1 MDEYINQNNIQ
12 KNNQYQDQ
20 NNNDNMMNNNQN
32 SQNKKYHKSKYTM
45 IIVEFIALIGLI
57 LILLITQSVENNQN
71 EVESVVDFDEFDFN
85 PFIDPPE
92 SAKWKQVD
100 LNTLYKCPTDIKA
113 GTYIIKATKNLSL
126 EDCQWLYIHYKK
138 NEKSN
143 KSVLNVLLD
152 DEYEDYIQI
161 KINKGN
167 LLTFELG
174 EDSEID
180 VYITKK

>member
-20 NNNDNMMNNNQN
+20 NNNDNIINNQN

-45 IIVEFIALIGLI
+45 IIVEFITLIGLI

-71 EVESVVDFDEFDFN
+71 EAKSVDSDEFDFN

-143 KSVLNVLLD
+143 KSVLNIPLD